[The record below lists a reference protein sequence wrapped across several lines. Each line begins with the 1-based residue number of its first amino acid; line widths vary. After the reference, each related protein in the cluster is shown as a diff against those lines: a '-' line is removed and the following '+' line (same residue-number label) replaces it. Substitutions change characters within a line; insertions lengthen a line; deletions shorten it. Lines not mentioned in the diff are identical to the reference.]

1 MPRLA
6 GRFVGYDSRMAQEH
20 EPEVTDELEEE
31 NGEVFPDREAMST
44 LSLPG
49 KEFPTGP
56 DELPPHKPA

>member
-1 MPRLA
+1 
-6 GRFVGYDSRMAQEH
+6 MAQEH
-20 EPEVTDELEEE
+20 EPEVTDEREDE
-31 NGEVFPDREAMST
+31 NGEVLPDRESIPG